1 MRNESET
8 KDGKG
13 ELKTRPIAH
22 PLGYSWVRQSS
33 PLPGTPNTQIE
44 HTCWDPKDRELF
56 LHRLKSGENLME
68 DRSGT
73 DVQIVS
79 SNVGIAAKD

>member
-1 MRNESET
+1 MKVKH
-8 KDGKG
+8 KDGKE
-13 ELKTRPIAH
+13 ELKTRLIAH
-22 PLGYSWVRQSS
+22 PLGYSSGTAELSS
-33 PLPGTPNTQIE
+33 LHGTSNTQIE